1 MIHTPCPSFEVESS
15 LTARYQTTVPA
26 PIRDFLKLE
35 KHDKLQYTIN
45 SDGMVLL
52 TRVVKKD
59 DPVLE
64 KFLDFLAHDIAK
76 HPEQLQAA
84 DNALFERMQALVAQT
99 EVDLDAEL
107 SPEDE

>member
-1 MIHTPCPSFEVESS
+1 MILTPTLEVESS

-26 PIRDFLKLE
+26 PVRDFLKLE
-35 KHDKLQYTIN
+35 KYDKIQYTIN
-45 SDGMVLL
+45 PDGTVML
-52 TRVVKKD
+52 TRVVEKD
-59 DPVLE
+59 DPVLGT
-64 KFLDFLAHDIAK
+64 FLDFLAHDMAE

-84 DNALFERMQALVAQT
+84 DNALFERIQALVAQT